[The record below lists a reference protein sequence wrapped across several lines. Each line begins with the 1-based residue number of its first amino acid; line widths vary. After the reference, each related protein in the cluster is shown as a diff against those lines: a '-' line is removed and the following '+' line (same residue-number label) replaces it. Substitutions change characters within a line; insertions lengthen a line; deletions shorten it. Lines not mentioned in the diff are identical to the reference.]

1 MPRVLYFWL
10 SFRIPT
16 LHQVPWRAFAILK
29 ERIFYGWVIAGAGL
43 AISLV
48 GLGARYCFGVFF
60 NSLEAEF
67 ALTRGATSSIFS
79 MYMLLC
85 CVFAILGGWA
95 LDRYGPRKVCFLMG
109 SFTGLSLLLTSQTSS
124 LWQLYI
130 TYGLLLSLGTGA
142 VYPVVNSTTS
152 RWFERKRGLAL
163 GITTSGGGVGAIVMA
178 PFATYLITHLD
189 WRTALIIMGF
199 VSWLVIAMIS
209 MLMRKE
215 PGDVGLLPDGAN
227 AERAKQGIQDN
238 GALPV
243 GFSLR
248 ESFRVW
254 NFWVL
259 WFVWLFLSLSVHL
272 IFVHVVPYAVD
283 MGFSLM
289 DAAGI
294 VSMVGGLSIMG
305 RVVAGRISD
314 VAGRKPPAIA
324 CALLQVGAFLWLIWA
339 RELWMLYVFAI
350 AFGFLW
356 GGLSTMVTALIGD
369 VFGMRSI
376 GVIMGT
382 MSAGWAL
389 GAAIG
394 PAIGGYTYDVS
405 GHYVTAFGTAA
416 AVLLVA
422 TFLAALVKRGSY

>member
-1 MPRVLYFWL
+1 M
-10 SFRIPT
+10 
-16 LHQVPWRAFAILK
+16 HQVPWRAFAILK
-29 ERIFYGWVIAGAGL
+29 ERIFYGWVIAGTGL
-43 AISLV
+43 VISLV

-79 MYMLLC
+79 TYMLLC
-85 CVFAILGGWA
+85 CVFAVLGGWA
-95 LDRYGPRKVCFLMG
+95 LDRYGPRKVCILMG

-189 WRTALIIMGF
+189 WRTALMVMGF
-199 VSWLVIAMIS
+199 VSWLVVAMIS
-209 MLMRKE
+209 LLMRKE
-215 PGDVGLLPDGAN
+215 PRDVGLLPDGAEL
-227 AERAKQGIQDN
+227 ERDKENIRDTVAGPS
-238 GALPV
+238 GL
-243 GFSLR
+243 SLR
-248 ESFRVW
+248 ESFRVG

-259 WFVWLFLSLSVHL
+259 WLIWLFLSLGVHL

-294 VSMVGGLSIMG
+294 VSLVGGLSIVG
-305 RVVAGRISD
+305 RVVVGRISD
-314 VAGRKPPAIA
+314 ATGRKPPAIA
-324 CALLQVGAFLWLIWA
+324 CALLQVGALLWLTWA
-339 RELWMLYVFAI
+339 RELWMLYAFAI

-376 GVIMGT
+376 GAIMGA

-394 PAIGGYTYDVS
+394 PAMGGYTYDVS
-405 GHYVTAFGTAA
+405 GHYVVAFGTAA
-416 AVLLVA
+416 ALLLVA
-422 TFLAALVKRGSY
+422 TFLAARVKRDI

>member
-1 MPRVLYFWL
+1 M
-10 SFRIPT
+10 
-16 LHQVPWRAFAILK
+16 PWRTFTILK
-29 ERIFYGWVIAGAGL
+29 ERIFYGWVIAGAGS

-48 GLGARYCFGVFF
+48 GLGARYSFGVFF
-60 NSLEAEF
+60 NSLESDF

-79 MYMLLC
+79 TYMLLC
-85 CVFAILGGWA
+85 CAFAILGGWA
-95 LDRYGPRKVCFLMG
+95 LDRYGPKKICFLMG

-178 PFATYLITHLD
+178 PFATYLITHLE
-189 WRTALIIMGF
+189 WRTALIVMGF
-199 VSWLVIAMIS
+199 ISWLVVGVIS

-215 PGDVGLLPDGAN
+215 PGDVGLLPDGAKL
-227 AERAKQGIQDN
+227 ERGKDN
-238 GALPV
+238 LRDTVAGPSGL
-243 GFSLR
+243 SLQA
-248 ESFRVW
+248 SFRVGH
-254 NFWVL
+254 FWIL
-259 WFVWLFLSLSVHL
+259 WLIWLFLSLSVHL
-272 IFVHVVPYAVD
+272 ILVHVVPYAVD

-294 VSMVGGLSIMG
+294 VSLVGGLSIVG
-305 RVVAGRISD
+305 RLVVGRISD
-314 VAGRKPPAIA
+314 ATGRKQLAIA
-324 CALLQVGAFLWLIWA
+324 CALLQVGALVWLTWA
-339 RELWMLYVFAI
+339 RELWMLYAFAI

-376 GVIMGT
+376 GAIMGA

-394 PAIGGYTYDVS
+394 PAMGGYTYDVS
-405 GHYVTAFGTAA
+405 GHYVVAFGTAA
-416 AVLLVA
+416 ALLLVA
-422 TFLAALVKRGSY
+422 TFLAALVKRGT

>member
-1 MPRVLYFWL
+1 
-10 SFRIPT
+10 
-16 LHQVPWRAFAILK
+16 
-29 ERIFYGWVIAGAGL
+29 
-43 AISLV
+43 
-48 GLGARYCFGVFF
+48 
-60 NSLEAEF
+60 
-67 ALTRGATSSIFS
+67 
-79 MYMLLC
+79 
-85 CVFAILGGWA
+85 
-95 LDRYGPRKVCFLMG
+95 MG

-163 GITTSGGGVGAIVMA
+163 GITTSGGGGGAIVMA
-178 PFATYLITHLD
+178 PFATYLITHFE
-189 WRTALIIMGF
+189 WRTALIVMGF
-199 VSWLVIAMIS
+199 VSWLVVAMIS

-215 PGDVGLLPDGAN
+215 PGDMGFLPDGAN
-227 AERAKQGIQDN
+227 VERATQGIHDN
-238 GALPV
+238 GALPA

-248 ESFRVW
+248 ESFRVG
-254 NFWVL
+254 NFWFL
-259 WFVWLFLSLSVHL
+259 WFVWLFLSFSVHL

-305 RVVAGRISD
+305 RVVVGRISD
-314 VAGRKPPAIA
+314 VAGRRPPAIA
-324 CALLQVGAFLWLIWA
+324 CALLLVGAFLWLIGA

-382 MSAGWAL
+382 MSTGWAL

>member
-1 MPRVLYFWL
+1 MV
-10 SFRIPT
+10 
-16 LHQVPWRAFAILK
+16 
-29 ERIFYGWVIAGAGL
+29 
-43 AISLV
+43 ISLV
-48 GLGARYCFGVFF
+48 GLGTRYSFGVFF
-60 NSLEAEF
+60 KSLEAEF

-79 MYMLLC
+79 TYMLLC

-95 LDRYGPRKVCFLMG
+95 LDKYGPKKVCFLMG
-109 SFTGLSLLLTSQTSS
+109 SLTGLSLILTSQTST

-142 VYPVVNSTTS
+142 VYSVVNSTTS
-152 RWFERKRGLAL
+152 RWFVRKRGSAL

-178 PFATYLITHLD
+178 PFATYLITRLD
-189 WRTALIIMGF
+189 WRTALIVLGLI
-199 VSWLVIAMIS
+199 SWLVVGAIS
-209 MLMRKE
+209 IVMRKE
-215 PGDVGLLPDGAN
+215 PGDVGLLPDGAK
-227 AERAKQGIQDN
+227 AEKAKEGIQEN
-238 GALPV
+238 VAGPA

-248 ESFRVW
+248 ESVRVG

-259 WFVWLFLSLSVHL
+259 WLLWFFLSFSVHL

-289 DAAGI
+289 DAAVI
-294 VSMVGGLSIMG
+294 VSLVGGLSIAG
-305 RVVAGRISD
+305 RVVVGRISD
-314 VAGRKPPAIA
+314 ATGRKPPAIA
-324 CALLQVGAFLWLIWA
+324 CALLQVGTLVWLTRA
-339 RELWMLYVFAI
+339 GELWMLYAFAM

-376 GVIMGT
+376 GAIMGA

-405 GHYVTAFGTAA
+405 GHYVVAFGIAA
-416 AVLLVA
+416 ALLLVA
-422 TFLAALVKRGSY
+422 TFLASLVKRDI